1 MVVKERNLYTLEGKL
16 LSPLLLVK
24 PFYKKK
30 GCWIKIVGEK
40 GTNKKP
46 RRSFVGKLVKG
57 ERKAPTILNA
67 YRGFVQVSCVSTS
80 EAQARKRI
88 NYFLSLDN
96 LGSNA
101 NDGFGKVGW
110 ATYQVEPYQKQQAPQ
125 KWKKLRIRKGL
136 GPTYPEELK
145 KLLLALMLHDFV
157 QTERH
162 PSKIYQ
168 EINIENEEIREACK
182 NHHNGEENE
191 NWLHPLVKYY
201 DQLASRL
208 SRKKPFKTQAR
219 YDYNNGTINFE
230 KLTREIEEIQHSPY
244 KLYNYIYHSKELKR
258 IVESMEYGR
267 KSLRN
272 HLLLM
277 VNLAINSYY
286 NKWMIKEKGKLR
298 MIRENSASVKESG
311 EHRNTKDA
319 EKHHSLIMNKK
330 SYSGKHIQLDERKS
344 VIKKE
349 KSLKKTIECSLQS
362 SSSPAKR

>member
-1 MVVKERNLYTLEGKL
+1 MEWINYQ
-16 LSPLLLVK
+16 VK
-24 PFYKKK
+24 PYRKQPA
-30 GCWIKIVGEK
+30 
-40 GTNKKP
+40 P
-46 RRSFVGKLVKG
+46 R
-57 ERKAPTILNA
+57 
-67 YRGFVQVSCVSTS
+67 
-80 EAQARKRI
+80 
-88 NYFLSLDN
+88 
-96 LGSNA
+96 
-101 NDGFGKVGW
+101 
-110 ATYQVEPYQKQQAPQ
+110 

-136 GPTYPEELK
+136 GPKYPEELK

-157 QTERH
+157 HTERH

-168 EINIENEEIREACK
+168 EITIENEEIREACR
-182 NHHNGEENE
+182 NHHNGEEKE

-208 SRKKPFKTQAR
+208 SRKKPFKTEYR
-219 YDYNNGTINFE
+219 YDYKNGAIDFE
-230 KLTREIEEIQHSPY
+230 KLTQEIEERQQSPY

-258 IVESMEYGR
+258 IVESMEYGK

-286 NKWMIKEKGKLR
+286 NKWMVKEKGKLR
-298 MIRENSASVKESG
+298 MKREISASVKESE

-330 SYSGKHIQLDERKS
+330 NYSGKLVQLDERNS

-349 KSLKKTIECSLQS
+349 KLSKKAMGCTHQS